1 LIYFTDFEYLKI
13 YQIRIRICSL
23 VSEKKKVP
31 ASDRKKLY
39 EDLVD
44 WRATQLRLCPSLEDT
59 GAIDPAFPESAP
71 LNLPSAF
78 PQHVRSQLNLDSLAS
93 EEYRLREGQAHDAL
107 ESLRRA
113 IQTYNF
119 NVDFKKT
126 QVRGQGANT
135 QAQNYLQVLE
145 ADKKRAALKYTHT
158 REALLKLGL
167 LANDKILRMLD
178 LTKLHGKNMAMPPR
192 LGDSKKEDPWFWNVG
207 RPTAM
212 SEKEEQE
219 WQTEC
224 MSSRNPSPRNS
235 LISLFIDC
243 IFSKPRQVVP

>member
-1 LIYFTDFEYLKI
+1 VL
-13 YQIRIRICSL
+13 
-23 VSEKKKVP
+23 

-39 EDLVD
+39 DDLVD
-44 WRATQLRLCPSLEDT
+44 WRATQLRLCPSLDDT
-59 GAIDPAFPESAP
+59 GDIDPAFPESAS

-78 PQHVRSQLNLDSLAS
+78 PQHVRTQLNLDSLAS

-119 NVDFKKT
+119 NVDFKKN

-135 QAQNYLQVLE
+135 RAQNYLQVLE
-145 ADKKRAALKYTHT
+145 ADKKRAALKYAHA

-167 LANDKILRMLD
+167 SANDKILRKLD
-178 LTKLHGKNMAMPPR
+178 FTNLHGKNMAKPPK
-192 LGDSKKEDPWFWNVG
+192 LGDSKKEEPWFWNVG
-207 RPTAM
+207 RPTGM

-224 MSSRNPSPRNS
+224 GSSSDPPSFH
-235 LISLFIDC
+235 LFNHFI
-243 IFSKPRQVVP
+243 SKPCQVVP